1 MLLLQELE
9 TAKFVHNNNQ
19 TMRITMSSFRVNGI
33 PYHFHYNESVVL
45 PNSINS
51 INETNTMFCEEMLTT
66 DDMVRV

>member
-19 TMRITMSSFRVNGI
+19 TVQITMSSFRVNGI